1 MRQLEQEYSGHA
13 EGESDLKQMCQPGES
28 CRNQEIKSKAN
39 YCCNCCSFRSL
50 SSKRSTN
57 VMQGTNM
64 EITSLACFRHVPAY
78 LTKDIFESW

>member
-13 EGESDLKQMCQPGES
+13 EGESDLRWMCQPGDS
-28 CRNQEIKSKAN
+28 CRNQVGSQLLLQLHGFKSV
-39 YCCNCCSFRSL
+39 

-64 EITSLACFRHVPAY
+64 EITSLACFRH
-78 LTKDIFESW
+78 LLIKGHF